1 MNSPIANTENVVLA
15 KTKAPRAPTLS
26 AKYSKFMAFGYW
38 LTSKLVE
45 KTVLTEAQRDTVF
58 ENLAMFQSLDEQVA
72 FYEGFLET
80 SCGPSSKAIKKL
92 VSAKN
97 KPPKAP
103 RAKKA
108 KAAEKQDDLI
118 AQLIADVNGEA
129 TTVVAIEPKKKA
141 PKKSKKAD
149 TEASADPA
157 PTVEQVAPKK
167 KAAAKKSK
175 KADEVATEAPV
186 PLVDAPKKKA
196 APKKSKVAPE
206 VVAPEVVAPEVVAP
220 EVVAPEVVA
229 PEVVA
234 PEVVAAAPKKKATKK
249 TKVAAVEPAVEPAV
263 AVVASV
269 VDEDIIQTRVVSI
282 ADKDYLIDSQNNL
295 YTIEEPH
302 DQVGNYDPSTGN
314 VSFL

>member
-15 KTKAPRAPTLS
+15 KTKAPRAPNLS

-38 LTSKLVE
+38 LTSQLVE
-45 KTVLTEAQRDTVF
+45 KSVLTEAQRDTVF

-103 RAKKA
+103 RVKKA
-108 KAAEKQDDLI
+108 KAEKQDDLI
-118 AQLIADVNGEA
+118 AQLIADANGEA
-129 TTVVAIEPKKKA
+129 TTVVASEPKKKA

-149 TEASADPA
+149 TEASVDPT
-157 PTVEQVAPKK
+157 PTDVEQVAPKK
-167 KAAAKKSK
+167 KAASKKSK

-186 PLVDAPKKKA
+186 PLVEVPKKKA

-206 VVAPEVVAPEVVAP
+206 VVAPEVVA
-220 EVVAPEVVA
+220 
-229 PEVVA
+229 
-234 PEVVAAAPKKKATKK
+234 APKKKATKK
-249 TKVAAVEPAVEPAV
+249 TKGAAVEPVVEPV
-263 AVVASV
+263 IAVVASV
-269 VDEDIIQTRVVSI
+269 VDEDIIQTRVVTI
-282 ADKDYLIDSQNNL
+282 ADKEYLIDSQNNL

-314 VSFL
+314 VTFL